1 LRYIPQVAVRIT
13 PEAEADLLVVP
24 MTLRPRI
31 GAIVTRLKQWPN
43 VSGVKPLRG
52 NWAGHFRIRTGD
64 WRVVFQPVGRDVVI
78 VRIQN
83 RSEVYDR

>member
-1 LRYIPQVAVRIT
+1 MGYIHQMAVRIT
-13 PEAEADLLVVP
+13 PEAEAEFALLSVVI
-24 MTLRPRI
+24 RI
-31 GAIVTRLKQWPN
+31 RVDAIFARLERWPN
-43 VSGVKPLRG
+43 VSGARPLRG

-64 WRVVFQPVGRDVVI
+64 WRVVFRPEGSDVLI